1 MPTKK
6 IFSKKLSNRIPILLW
21 LLPAILLLILFAF
34 STYYRTDK
42 FNTEYSNTSDKC
54 MAYQK
59 LYNKMLFGCSY
70 PIIKYGAANDACYDT
85 LETDPKTNRKITYY
99 GYLVK
104 WPIAVFII
112 DKSDFP
118 TVRETRLNFQKYY
131 SNYYVYGFKDLTRVN
146 DSVYTSEIKFY
157 KDVNRYGIGP
167 RIKMGKTDPA
177 YGDLY
182 RPKCDSIYLAVNYL
196 YYKKWIYCIL
206 IPGMDT
212 VALKKKVADMRNSFD
227 FSETHL
233 KEPTFSPAEST
244 AIISALS
251 LLLLACLLVGF
262 RRMRRSLRS
271 RKAKAVY
278 LVYVICLYA
287 LISVYLCL
295 PDICFTSWMRDAL
308 TFVLFACLGIGIL
321 LSMHRRAL
329 HKQLHT
335 DADKAQTV

>member
-85 LETDPKTNRKITYY
+85 LETDPKTNRKI
-99 GYLVK
+99 
-104 WPIAVFII
+104 
-112 DKSDFP
+112 
-118 TVRETRLNFQKYY
+118 
-131 SNYYVYGFKDLTRVN
+131 YVYGFKDLTRVN

-212 VALKKKVADMRNSFD
+212 VALRKKVLDIRNSFD

-251 LLLLACLLVGF
+251 LLLLACLLVGY
-262 RRMRRSLRS
+262 RRVRSSLRS

-278 LVYVICLYA
+278 FLHVLCLYA

-295 PDICFTSWMRDAL
+295 PDICFTSWMRGGL
-308 TFVLFACLGIGIL
+308 LCLLFTCLGIGIL
-321 LSMHRRAL
+321 LSMFRKAL
-329 HKQLHT
+329 HKR
-335 DADKAQTV
+335 

>member
-112 DKSDFP
+112 SRTIGQRYWVRSSSSSGVRSVFP
-118 TVRETRLNFQKYY
+118 L
-131 SNYYVYGFKDLTRVN
+131 
-146 DSVYTSEIKFY
+146 
-157 KDVNRYGIGP
+157 
-167 RIKMGKTDPA
+167 RIKPIFRWSMDK
-177 YGDLY
+177 YG
-182 RPKCDSIYLAVNYL
+182 YL
-196 YYKKWIYCIL
+196 YFSSIL
-206 IPGMDT
+206 CARTVFPVCDAPVISIIIFTPKDGIVSIGLHIP
-212 VALKKKVADMRNSFD
+212 
-227 FSETHL
+227 
-233 KEPTFSPAEST
+233 
-244 AIISALS
+244 
-251 LLLLACLLVGF
+251 
-262 RRMRRSLRS
+262 
-271 RKAKAVY
+271 
-278 LVYVICLYA
+278 
-287 LISVYLCL
+287 
-295 PDICFTSWMRDAL
+295 
-308 TFVLFACLGIGIL
+308 FVLP
-321 LSMHRRAL
+321 LSI
-329 HKQLHT
+329 
-335 DADKAQTV
+335 